1 MLSLSATAL
10 AAGQTTGSIEGAI
23 VDPNGSPLP
32 GVVVTVTGPGG
43 RQEHVTDADGADR
56 VAGLA
61 PGDYVVTAALP
72 GFEAVEIPVSLGVG
86 ATETVP
92 IVLQIMRL
100 LETVSVVAEEP
111 RIFARNIS
119 LDRRREL
126 R

>member
-1 MLSLSATAL
+1 MSLSATAL

-23 VDPNGSPLP
+23 VDPNGSPFP

-43 RQEHVTDADGADR
+43 RQEHVTGADGAYYMA
-56 VAGLA
+56 AGLA

-72 GFEAVEIPVSLGVG
+72 GFEAVEIPVSLGAG
-86 ATETVP
+86 ATETIP

>member
-10 AAGQTTGSIEGAI
+10 AAGQTIGSIEDAI

-43 RQEHVTDADGADR
+43 RQEHVTGAD
-56 VAGLA
+56 
-61 PGDYVVTAALP
+61 GDYVVTAALP
-72 GFEAVEIPVSLGVG
+72 GFEAVEIPVSFGAG
-86 ATETVP
+86 ATETIP